1 MISTILVF
9 LNTFIAVATAQ
20 QNTTITVVLEKN
32 EKIESVMADV
42 VIQGGQLV
50 SSNCEQLGQAEGM
63 PKFKLQ
69 LNSVTGQYLCVPE
82 QDSKVIR
89 QQINVDTG
97 ITMTVENIKNEINKI
112 TAKINQAEGYT
123 SAQPVAQ
130 CGIDANGAVIVD
142 SCKCE
147 SEKNLYTFDT
157 ASKSCKL
164 INSDIMNFFV
174 VDCSFQQRDTLGFLQ
189 NTAVRMKS
197 PFDGGIQFGMCVDWR
212 SEDYLIPGSDLV
224 YKIFYFLYNK
234 HIIADELAKTNEFE
248 NIKILVTPEEIEN
261 VKTWS
266 MSYAQEF
273 SASATSQIVA
283 ENADGD
289 VLSIIQRLPDTFQYM
304 DKLIVIGK

>member
-69 LNSVTGQYLCVPE
+69 LNSVTRQYLCVPE
-82 QDSKVIR
+82 QDSKMIR

-97 ITMTVENIKNEINKI
+97 ITMTVENIKNEINRI

-130 CGIDANGAVIVD
+130 CSIDANGAVIVD

-147 SEKNLYTFDT
+147 SEKNLYAFDT

-164 INSDIMNFFV
+164 INSDIMSFYV
-174 VDCSFQQRDTLGFLQ
+174 ADCSTQHSGILGLL
-189 NTAVRMKS
+189 NYAGVRMIS
-197 PFDGGIQFGMCVDWR
+197 RYDGGVEFAMCMKWR
-212 SEDYLIPGSDLV
+212 SMDYLIPGNDLI

-234 HIIADELAKTNEFE
+234 HIIADELAKTYDFE

-261 VKTWS
+261 LKTWTTT
-266 MSYAQEF
+266 YVQEF
-273 SASATSQIVA
+273 SASATSQLVS
-283 ENADGD
+283 ENAEGD
-289 VLSIIQRLPDTFQYM
+289 VVSTLEWMPQTFPYM
-304 DKLIVIGK
+304 EELIVIGK